1 MIKIFLFTDHS
12 FAILTFASPSTID
25 QCLVKRDQI
34 KQEHRLIV
42 KRNLR
47 ETSRDQR
54 SVCKYTGCPK
64 SPYGKFSLISPIQYK
79 QLNCFFL

>member
-1 MIKIFLFTDHS
+1 MIKIFSFTDHS

-25 QCLVKRDQI
+25 QCLVKRNQI

-42 KRNLR
+42 KRNLT

-54 SVCKYTGCPK
+54 SVCEYIFIHLDKVGLYLFK
-64 SPYGKFSLISPIQYK
+64 SI
-79 QLNCFFL
+79 

>member
-1 MIKIFLFTDHS
+1 MIKICSFTDHS
-12 FAILTFASPSTID
+12 FAILTFASPSSID

-54 SVCKYTGCPK
+54 SVCKYISIHLDKFGLYLFK
-64 SPYGKFSLISPIQYK
+64 SI
-79 QLNCFFL
+79 